1 VTVAAPGGNVAPM
14 GLEERSIEE
23 LPERCQSCGAVLTD
37 AEKQVAL
44 EGASAMVLCTT
55 CAAEQV
61 LAEDEIEEA

>member
-1 VTVAAPGGNVAPM
+1 M

-61 LAEDEIEEA
+61 LAEDEIEDA